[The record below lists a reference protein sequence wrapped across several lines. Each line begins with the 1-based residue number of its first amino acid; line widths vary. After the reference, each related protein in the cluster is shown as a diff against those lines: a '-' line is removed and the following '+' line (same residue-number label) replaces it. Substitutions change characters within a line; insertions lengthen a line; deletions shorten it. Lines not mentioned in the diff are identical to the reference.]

1 MTATLRKD
9 LGQAG
14 AFLGDQ
20 SGGYANQSL
29 RDVLV
34 EVVKGPRDLNAHQ
47 DTIAV
52 ATIAGMLVKRAGKLT
67 GLRTSVGTTGT
78 ADSTT
83 VQVHKNGVAVTGAEA
98 TTANTEADGTKKA
111 VALTTPVALA
121 AGDLVELVVSAAP
134 TAGAALDATAEI
146 EPDITIEQ

>member
-9 LGQAG
+9 LGEAG
-14 AFLGDQ
+14 AFLGDKLV
-20 SGGYANQSL
+20 GLKGHNL

-34 EVVKGPRDLNAHQ
+34 EMILGPKDLNGKQ
-47 DTIAV
+47 DTIATG
-52 ATIAGMLVKRAGKLT
+52 TIAAMLVKRPGFLN

-83 VQVHKNGVAVTGAEA
+83 LQVHVNGVSKGEL

-111 VALTTPVALA
+111 LALSTPLALA
-121 AGDLVELVVSAAP
+121 VGDLVELVVSAAP
-134 TAGAALDATAEI
+134 TAGADLAATAEI
-146 EPDITIEQ
+146 GPDIVVE